1 MKTSGC
7 EKTFVS
13 RLDRPGGEAGSPR
26 EEPFVNV
33 FSDVV
38 KKVPSK
44 PCTEHPNTKVT
55 LGEKNDTNTPSSLA
69 TYAVSSCQA
78 LG

>member
-55 LGEKNDTNTPSSLA
+55 LGERK
-69 TYAVSSCQA
+69 
-78 LG
+78 